1 MVYYAKSRTS
11 LLFGNTKIYLG
22 DFGKICGKNLPN
34 LFIAVDHYKSTE

>member
-22 DFGKICGKNLPN
+22 DFGNFSQPIYFSGPLQK
-34 LFIAVDHYKSTE
+34 H